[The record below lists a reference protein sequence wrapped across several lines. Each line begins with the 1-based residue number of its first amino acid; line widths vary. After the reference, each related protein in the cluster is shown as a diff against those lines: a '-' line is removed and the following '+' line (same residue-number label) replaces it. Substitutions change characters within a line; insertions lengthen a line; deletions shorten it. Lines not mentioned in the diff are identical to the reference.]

1 MKQNKISVIMA
12 TKGSGKTLLATALSI
27 SQDKP
32 LFMISPIQNSFY
44 THFRDKINET
54 NVDDDILQGITYVY
68 YAHTADE
75 LEALLKDIQESFNN
89 GVCIMIDEID
99 FYYKNLLNKELEL
112 YKIINYG
119 RHKEIDLIVLAR
131 RLQDTPKAVVSQ
143 ADVFYIGNIGQSY
156 NDYEYIKK
164 QVGKSYADVAQT
176 LAKGSFIKLENH
188 KANLIKLPSNVVS
201 ILTKETK

>member
-27 SQDKP
+27 AQDKP
-32 LFMISPIQNSFY
+32 LFMISPIENSIY
-44 THFRDKINET
+44 AHFRDKVNES

-68 YAHTADE
+68 YAHTANE
-75 LEALLKDIQESFNN
+75 LEALLQDIQESFNQ

-131 RLQDTPKAVVSQ
+131 RLQDTPKAIVSQ

-164 QVGKSYADVAQT
+164 QVGKSYADMAQT
-176 LAKGSFIKLENH
+176 LPKGSFIKLENH
-188 KANLIKLPSNVVS
+188 QANLIKLPSSIVS
-201 ILTKETK
+201 ILTKESK

>member
-27 SQDKP
+27 AQDKP

-131 RLQDTPKAVVSQ
+131 RLQDTPKAIVSQ

-164 QVGKSYADVAQT
+164 QVGKSYADIAQT
-176 LAKGSFIKLENH
+176 LEKGSFIKLENH

-201 ILTKETK
+201 ILTKER